1 MGGWGQPK
9 GEVGPRIEPGSLQVT
24 EPPPP
29 PPPVL
34 TTSQRLTQ
42 QSIERST
49 ASDLANMV
57 RMYLADGT
65 TGNREAMAQALKE
78 YERVRGL

>member
-1 MGGWGQPK
+1 MGWGEKIGAPE
-9 GEVGPRIEPGSLQVT
+9 GHA
-24 EPPPP
+24 
-29 PPPVL
+29 PPVL
-34 TTSQRLTQ
+34 TTSQRITQ

-49 ASDLANMV
+49 AADLANMV

-78 YERVRGL
+78 YERVRGI